1 MNEINDLTGFVKFLA
16 GQNQN
21 PDCVGMEYDDLISEL
36 LLELVKSH
44 DRYKDLPEGQYKAIM
59 RRICDN
65 RISELKYRHY
75 VTHRKES
82 VSNISLDLE
91 IVMSC
96 RSEENVVGV
105 VESNERVAE
114 TRKRLSP
121 TSQLVFDAVIVD
133 EDEVLANIFKVAAK
147 RSTRKPSDILKTW
160 QVAEATG
167 MEVKAIDKAF
177 REIKRAYREVSN
189 V

>member
-1 MNEINDLTGFVKFLA
+1 MNEIQDLTGFVKYLA
-16 GQNQN
+16 GRNQN
-21 PDCVGMEYDDLISEL
+21 TECIGMEYDDLISEL

-44 DRYKDLPEGQYKAIM
+44 DRYKHLPEGQYKAVM

-65 RISELKYRHY
+65 RIGELQYRHY
-75 VTHRKES
+75 KTARKEA
-82 VSNISLDLE
+82 VHNTSLDLE
-91 IVMSC
+91 ISLTI
-96 RSEENVVGV
+96 RSGENVERI

-121 TSQLVFDAVIVD
+121 TAQLVFDTVIID
-133 EDEVLANIFKVAAK
+133 ENEVLSGIFKMAAK

-167 MEVKAIDKAF
+167 MDEKAINKAF
-177 REIKRAYREVSN
+177 KEIKRAYAEVLS
-189 V
+189 